1 MGLNIVVVSY
11 FLNYSVVC
19 CLAIFVVSPVFL
31 IFVSSIMILETFRP
45 PLKVIGGLWKTL
57 LKQHWGKEEGF
68 LRAFPCPRLW
78 GILSFS
84 FFFFLLLFG
93 SKAGFSAGACL
104 WGFAE
109 SLPSNG
115 EHLLPCFLL
124 SGLTAEIREPVKG
137 VEGGVGGGGL
147 VG

>member
-1 MGLNIVVVSY
+1 MSSSLRY
-11 FLNYSVVC
+11 F
-19 CLAIFVVSPVFL
+19 F
-31 IFVSSIMILETFRP
+31 
-45 PLKVIGGLWKTL
+45 
-57 LKQHWGKEEGF
+57 
-68 LRAFPCPRLW
+68 
-78 GILSFS
+78 LSFS
-84 FFFFLLLFG
+84 FFLLLLFG
-93 SKAGFSAGACL
+93 SKAGISAGACL